1 MTSLSSRLTGFYHGL
16 VRVFF
21 SVCALWL
28 FVSCLVCTNFLDLDE
43 RSHLVSDNVLLQAV
57 LLLILGALCVLA
69 PRPKR
74 NRDRLYGMLCW
85 VLVGVGGALGLLWV
99 SATRFIPYSDASLT
113 LHVTQNLILQDYTDV
128 APGGYLAAYPHQ
140 SGLVLFHWV
149 LIWLFGEKSS
159 LAFQYL
165 NVVAYAGILILLG
178 TFAREIGLGKS
189 GQLLATLLGLLM
201 LPLVLYTTFVYGT
214 LLGLLCAMLGLLCA
228 IRFSKHWVYGIFCL
242 GFLAASIVFKSNYQ
256 IFAMGCLL
264 YVLVTGLQKKQ
275 PLRLILAAGLVL
287 VILFSARIPAL
298 ILERKTGYDLH
309 SGCTT
314 LSWVVMGLGTNS
326 EKGPGWW
333 DNYNMESYLASGM
346 NPAVQKQQALQDL
359 RETLSRFTPASALS
373 FFVRKTATQWS
384 DPLYESVWLNQGMLG
399 YTAQKLPGSGWPAW
413 VTALLSDQGDRT
425 LAQLLNPLQTTLCLG
440 LTLFALLPGSRKKEE
455 SDLLAVI
462 LVGGFLFHL
471 VWEAK
476 GQYTLPYMVLVT
488 PLAVAG
494 WRKLRIAVP
503 RRNP

>member
-1 MTSLSSRLTGFYHGL
+1 MTSLSSRLTGLYHDL

-21 SVCALWL
+21 SVCTLWL
-28 FVSCLVCTNFLDLDE
+28 FVSCLVCTNFLDLEE
-43 RSHLVSDNVLLQAV
+43 RSHLPLQMV
-57 LLLILGALCVLA
+57 LLLILGALCVLL

-74 NRDRLYGMLCW
+74 NRDRLYGVLRW
-85 VLVGVGGALGLLWV
+85 VLVGVGGALGLFWV
-99 SATRFIPYSDASLT
+99 STTRFMPYSDASLT
-113 LHVTQNLILQDYTDV
+113 LHVTQNLILQDYSDV

-149 LIWLFGEKSS
+149 LIWLFGERSS

-165 NVVAYAGILILLG
+165 NVAAYAGILILLG
-178 TFAREIGLGKS
+178 TFAREIGLGKL
-189 GQLLATLLGLLM
+189 GQLLTTLLGLLT

-228 IRFSKHWVYGIFCL
+228 IRFSKHWVSGIFCL

-275 PLRLILAAGLVL
+275 PRNLILAAGLIL
-287 VILFSARIPAL
+287 IILFSARVPAL
-298 ILERKTGYDLH
+298 ILERKTGYNLH

-346 NPAVQKQQALQDL
+346 DPNVQKQRAILDL
-359 RETLSRFTPASALS
+359 REALSRFTPASLLS
-373 FFVRKTATQWS
+373 FFAQKNATQWS
-384 DPLYESVWLNQGMLG
+384 DPLYESVWLNRGMLG
-399 YTAQKLPGSGWPAW
+399 YTAQKRPGSVWPAW
-413 VTALLSDQGDRT
+413 VTNLLSDQGDRA
-425 LAQLLNPLQTTLCLG
+425 LAQLLNPLQTVLCLG
-440 LTLFALLPGSRKKEE
+440 LALFAFLPGTRKKEE
-455 SDLLAVI
+455 GDLLAVI

-471 VWEAK
+471 FWEAK
-476 GQYTLPYMVLVT
+476 GQYTLPYMVLVL
-488 PLAVAG
+488 PLAVEG
-494 WRKLRIAVP
+494 WRKLRIAA
-503 RRNP
+503 RHKNP